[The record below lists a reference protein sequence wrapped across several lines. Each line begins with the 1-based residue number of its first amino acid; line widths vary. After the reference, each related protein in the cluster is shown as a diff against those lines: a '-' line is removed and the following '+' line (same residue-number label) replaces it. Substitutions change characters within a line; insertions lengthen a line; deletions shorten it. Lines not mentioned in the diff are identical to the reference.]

1 MLQGDETPRGGGG
14 SASSTLPWVHRG
26 AKGNIQI
33 LPTTIIVEII
43 LLPLGYLLPI
53 SFLIIYLQVYV
64 QADVENQLLLSD
76 EEKHI
81 GETES
86 SGFGLTDA
94 PALLMAGYDPERVLC
109 IAARQRGEWE

>member
-1 MLQGDETPRGGGG
+1 M
-14 SASSTLPWVHRG
+14 
-26 AKGNIQI
+26 
-33 LPTTIIVEII
+33 
-43 LLPLGYLLPI
+43 
-53 SFLIIYLQVYV
+53 